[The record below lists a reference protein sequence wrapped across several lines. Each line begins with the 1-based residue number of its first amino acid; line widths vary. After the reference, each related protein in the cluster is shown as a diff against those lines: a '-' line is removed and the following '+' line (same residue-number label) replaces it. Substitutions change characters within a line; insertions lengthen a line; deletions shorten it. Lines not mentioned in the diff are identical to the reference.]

1 MDLADCVPGAFGRT
15 QFAGAEL
22 GDVRRTRRLV
32 RLADQCLAR
41 PEGTLPHKLPDPYQL
56 DAAYR
61 LFAEPDVTHDALLAP
76 HLART
81 RAAMATAGETVRIAH
96 DGTEFDFTTLA
107 VPDLGVLCGPKARGL
122 LCHNSLAVTASGRV
136 LGLAHQVVFRPRP
149 APATDTKSKSRDA
162 PHKSSRLWRDAVDAI
177 GPAPAEARWV
187 HVADR
192 GADVTEFLDY
202 LTEHGREY
210 VVRAQHDRNITWAAG
225 DGAPRAGKLF
235 EYVRALPTIG
245 TRAQDVAHQ
254 PGRPARTA
262 AVAVAVGAVT
272 IIPPRQAR
280 GRERGVR
287 LAVTVVRVWEPDP
300 PPGVVPLEWVL
311 LTNIPCPTP
320 AAAWDRADEYA
331 GRWVVEELHKGQ
343 KTGVGI
349 EALQL
354 TTVHSLENA
363 IAVLSVVAVALLVL
377 RDAARQPGADT
388 TPAAGVVP
396 AVWVEVLSQ
405 WRYGAAKPLTVRE
418 WVYALGRLGGHQGR
432 PSDGPP
438 GWQTLWRGWR
448 QLTLLIVGY
457 QFAHPATSEKCGG
470 T

>member
-1 MDLADCVPGAFGRT
+1 MDMADCVPGVFGQT
-15 QFAGAEL
+15 QFAGAAL
-22 GDVRRTRRLV
+22 GDARRARRLI
-32 RLADQCLAR
+32 RLADQCLVR

-61 LFAEPDVTHDALLAP
+61 LFAEPDVTHSALLAS
-76 HLART
+76 HWART
-81 RAAMATAGETVRIAH
+81 RAAMAAAGEVVRIAH
-96 DGTEFDFTTLA
+96 DGTEFDFSTLA
-107 VPDLGVLCGPKARGL
+107 IPDLGVLSGPKARGL

-149 APATDTKSKSRDA
+149 APASDTKSKSRAD
-162 PHKSSRLWRDAVDAI
+162 PHKSSRLWRDAVTAI
-177 GPAPAEARWV
+177 GPAPAGARWV

-210 VVRAQHDRNITWAAG
+210 VVRAQHDRNITWAAA
-225 DGAPRAGKLF
+225 DGEPRVGKLF
-235 EYVRALPTIG
+235 EYVRALPAVGSRTQ
-245 TRAQDVAHQ
+245 AVAHQ
-254 PGRPARTA
+254 GGRAARVAT
-262 AVAVAVGAVT
+262 VAVAVGEVT
-272 IIPPRQAR
+272 VIPPRQAR

-287 LAVTVVRVWEPDP
+287 LAVTVVRVWEPAP
-300 PPGVVPLEWVL
+300 PAGVPPLEWIL
-311 LTNIPCPTP
+311 LTNIPSPTP
-320 AAAWDRADEYA
+320 AAAWERADDYA

-377 RDAARQPGADT
+377 RDAARQPEAAKA
-388 TPAAGVVP
+388 PAAGVVP
-396 AVWVEVLSQ
+396 AVWVEVLSR
-405 WRYGAAKPLTVRE
+405 WRYGEAKPLTVRE

-448 QLTLLIVGY
+448 QLTLLIAGY
-457 QFAHPATSEKCGG
+457 ELAHPPPPKK
-470 T
+470 